1 MEVDNKALLLW
12 RQASMLE
19 ARVEIVHPPE
29 AAALACPIEAL
40 DRLGTSLGALLP
52 PFACGLQL
60 QI

>member
-29 AAALACPIEAL
+29 AAALACPIEA
-40 DRLGTSLGALLP
+40 
-52 PFACGLQL
+52 
-60 QI
+60 